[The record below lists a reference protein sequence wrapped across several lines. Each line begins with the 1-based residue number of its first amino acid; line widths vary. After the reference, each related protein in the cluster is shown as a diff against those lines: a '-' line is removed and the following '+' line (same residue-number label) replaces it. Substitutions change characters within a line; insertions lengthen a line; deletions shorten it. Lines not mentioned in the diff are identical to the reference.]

1 MTKRSVTIATTFALC
16 LALGASALAAPR
28 HVVRAR
34 QADART
40 AMTGL
45 DIEVTKQRTVT
56 TKQGREDLVVLSR
69 TDLMKVAAEFKDGYI
84 HKTELP
90 TGFKVTG
97 WAKIIPTGAYSM
109 TLERGDEIVVVHVSK
124 DGRGTAL
131 NIIGLVFN
139 TKQRV
144 PQRAVPAAKPTVNR

>member
-45 DIEVTKQRTVT
+45 DIEDTKPRTVT
-56 TKQGREDLVVLSR
+56 TKPGR
-69 TDLMKVAAEFKDGYI
+69 EFKDAYI
-84 HKTELP
+84 HKVALP